1 MPNQHN
7 NSILMAFSS
16 FYVGILEQALLSHYN
31 TGLNKSKVVKFPSIH
46 WMKKHG
52 TVPLYLMESQSKKRN
67 NLNVNTSNNLD
78 FSIYYD
84 YCNWKGIEPLSIDWL
99 EYILGFT
106 EARGSNDG
114 IKIVLSLAIALRAI
128 GKTLSIYK
136 F

>member
-52 TVPLYLMESQSKKRN
+52 TVPLYFMESHSKKLK

-84 YCNWKGIEPLSIDWL
+84 YCNWKGIEPLSVDWL

-106 EARGSNDG
+106 EARVKRWNKDSLEFSY
-114 IKIVLSLAIALRAI
+114 KI
-128 GKTLSIYK
+128 Y
-136 F
+136 